1 MRTSLSV
8 CCAVVQLLVAGVLVS
23 CDQDNNQTITTNNA
37 TLAPTAKSGNST
49 VSATTTL
56 QTSKANI
63 TSPTT
68 SSSTVKN
75 ITSTAS
81 TGKTSLQTTAIKNV
95 TSVSTS
101 ANTRSTTTNTSSAG
115 TASSHIGSRFDGG
128 SFIGGILLTL
138 GMTTLLFL
146 AYKFSYARREVQYRT
161 LDEHDAII

>member
-1 MRTSLSV
+1 M
-8 CCAVVQLLVAGVLVS
+8 LVS
-23 CDQDNNQTITTNNA
+23 CASGNNQTIAANNT
-37 TLAPTAKSGNST
+37 TLAPATQPGNIT
-49 VSATTTL
+49 VSATTT
-56 QTSKANI
+56 SKPNI

-101 ANTRSTTTNTSSAG
+101 ANTKSTTTSTSSAG
-115 TASSHIGSRFDGG
+115 TASSHIGSKFDAG

-146 AYKFSYARREVQYRT
+146 AYKFSFARREVQYRT

>member
-8 CCAVVQLLVAGVLVS
+8 CCAVVQLLVVGMLVS
-23 CDQDNNQTITTNNA
+23 CASGNNQTIAANNT
-37 TLAPTAKSGNST
+37 TLAPATQPGNIT
-49 VSATTTL
+49 VSATTT
-56 QTSKANI
+56 SKPNI

-81 TGKTSLQTTAIKNV
+81 TAGKTSLQTTAIKNV

-101 ANTRSTTTNTSSAG
+101 ANTKSTTTSTSSAG
-115 TASSHIGSRFDGG
+115 TASSHIGSKFDAG

-146 AYKFSYARREVQYRT
+146 AYKFSFARREVQYRT